1 MKVDTS
7 EFLTVAVFGLA
18 TLLIARA
25 GWRHRHNGRAS
36 DSLPWTWLALRA
48 YSESTDPRHNPR
60 RHPSG
65 EAIYSR
71 YKAWIQERGLDN
83 HGYIVRY
90 AKWSASG
97 LALEPNLV
105 PYHLEAGVSHW
116 VLWHHPDLD
125 APGDKTLDPS
135 EERLLVARLLGDE
148 ESSGPTLRPSEV
160 IVYQNAPANRSIPTI
175 AHSHV
180 FFFPAGDA
188 PGLRLSAQLAARR
201 AAWRARSPWLNREA
215 GEKDERERPDR
226 VT

>member
-1 MKVDTS
+1 MLQNGAQRLRAEKKHMQQHLHSGRSAAWFGNVAPGLCGIEPGRSARPSHALRGRRRWRRVRACPRLWKLGSMKVDTS

-90 AKWSASG
+90 HDCPGVA
-97 LALEPNLV
+97 LA
-105 PYHLEAGVSHW
+105 
-116 VLWHHPDLD
+116 
-125 APGDKTLDPS
+125 
-135 EERLLVARLLGDE
+135 
-148 ESSGPTLRPSEV
+148 
-160 IVYQNAPANRSIPTI
+160 Q
-175 AHSHV
+175 
-180 FFFPAGDA
+180 
-188 PGLRLSAQLAARR
+188 
-201 AAWRARSPWLNREA
+201 
-215 GEKDERERPDR
+215 
-226 VT
+226 